1 VFNRGLPRTL
11 DEQLEIEAEGQAELG
26 DTADF
31 AEGVQA
37 FRGKR
42 APNFAGR

>member
-1 VFNRGLPRTL
+1 MSSCREPLN
-11 DEQLEIEAEGQAELG
+11 EQLEIEAGAQAELG

-42 APNFAGR
+42 APNFTGK